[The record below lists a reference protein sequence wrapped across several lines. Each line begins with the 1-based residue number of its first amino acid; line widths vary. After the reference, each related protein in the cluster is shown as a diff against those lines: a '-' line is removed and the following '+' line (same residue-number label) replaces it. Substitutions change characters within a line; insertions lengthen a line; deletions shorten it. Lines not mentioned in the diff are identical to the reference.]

1 MAKLPHS
8 DQDTI
13 AAIATAPGRAGI
25 SVIRISGN
33 QALTIAQ
40 TLTAKPL
47 KPRYATLAELRNQN
61 GKLLD
66 EAIVIYYPAPHS
78 FTGEHVVELQGHGGH
93 VLINRLLQEVVRLG
107 ARIAAPGEFSQR
119 AFLNDKIDLTQAE
132 AIADLIDAGSEAAA
146 DNALMSL
153 QGGFKK
159 HIEQLLQQ
167 IIEIRV
173 YVEAAIDFP
182 EEEIDFLSDGK
193 VEQALEAIIEQ
204 LISTENKAQQGAL
217 LKEGIRVVIAGR
229 PNAGKSSLLNALSER
244 ESAIVTDIAGTTRDV
259 LHETIQIDGLP
270 IQITDTAGIRDT
282 EDPVEK
288 IGVAR
293 AKQELEKAQVILVL
307 LDSKLLSIS
316 EGNLEQVCDQEL
328 QHLGL
333 TELASDKLCFIVNK
347 IDLTTLPEGRLSKQ
361 RHVFAL
367 SAKTETGLSTLKT
380 FLKEKAGYQQA
391 QEGLFTARA
400 RHLNALARAKES
412 VLQALQQL
420 RLYNAGELVAE
431 DLRSAQEQL
440 GEITGEFSND
450 DLLGEIFSS
459 FCIGK

>member
-25 SVIRISGN
+25 GVIRISGN
-33 QALTIAQ
+33 RAQVIAE
-40 TLTAKPL
+40 TLTGKRL
-47 KPRYATLAELRNQN
+47 KPRYATLCELKNQD

-66 EAIVIYYPAPHS
+66 EAIVIYYQAPHS
-78 FTGEHVVELQGHGGH
+78 FTGEHVVELQGHGGQ

-146 DNALMSL
+146 DNALQSL

-193 VEQALEAIIEQ
+193 VEQSLVSIIEQ
-204 LISTENKAQQGAL
+204 LINTEQKAQQGAL

-293 AKQELEKAQVILVL
+293 AKQELEKAQIVLVL
-307 LDSKLLSIS
+307 LDSKLLSIN
-316 EGNLEQVCDQEL
+316 EDNLEQVCDQEL
-328 QHLGL
+328 KHLGL
-333 TELASDKLCFIVNK
+333 SELAADKLCFIVNK
-347 IDLTTLPEGRLSKQ
+347 IDLTTLPEGKLSEQ
-361 RHVFAL
+361 RNAFAL
-367 SAKTETGLSTLKT
+367 SAKTETGLSPLKT

-400 RHLNALARAKES
+400 RHLNALAKAKES
-412 VLQALQQL
+412 VELALQQL
-420 RLYNAGELVAE
+420 RIYNAGELVAE
-431 DLRSAQEQL
+431 DLRSAQDQL